1 MMSAEG
7 WVVKG
12 TRRIAEVAN
21 IIGKWSPTQDSFG
34 LSVSATA
41 TTIDAA
47 ADTEC
52 TADYLYVS
60 TETL

>member
-1 MMSAEG
+1 M
-7 WVVKG
+7 KG
-12 TRRIAEVAN
+12 TCRIAEAAN
-21 IIGKWSPTQDSFG
+21 IIGKWSPPTQDSFG

-60 TETL
+60 METL

>member
-1 MMSAEG
+1 MMFAEG
-7 WVVKG
+7 WV
-12 TRRIAEVAN
+12 EYQEF
-21 IIGKWSPTQDSFG
+21 GKCSPTQDSFG